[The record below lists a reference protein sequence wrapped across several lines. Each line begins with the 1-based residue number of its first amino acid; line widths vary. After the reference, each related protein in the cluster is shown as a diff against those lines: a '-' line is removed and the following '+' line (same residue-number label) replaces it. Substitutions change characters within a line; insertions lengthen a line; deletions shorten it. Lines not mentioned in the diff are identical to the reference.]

1 MPQGAVLSP
10 ITVVSS
16 ASGVGG
22 GGGGGMQQWQTVKT
36 STAGVGSLQQQQ
48 AVRLTTADPNVIT
61 VNGAVLSPQQYTVQ
75 TGGQGGA
82 VQTYYTTAPPPQAT
96 EVTAGPTTVTPTPIV
111 VGKKSKAGPA
121 SRTIVQ
127 AVGGTAAAATA
138 VSSANIIDVKNV
150 TPLPQAVLQ
159 QVLRTSNKI
168 IHRH

>member
-16 ASGVGG
+16 AS
-22 GGGGGMQQWQTVKT
+22 GMQQWQTVKT

-48 AVRLTTADPNVIT
+48 QQAVRLTTADPNVIT
-61 VNGAVLSPQQYTVQ
+61 VNGTVLSPQQYTVQ

-82 VQTYYTTAPPPQAT
+82 VQTYYTTAPQAT

-111 VGKKSKAGPA
+111 VGRKSKAGPA

-138 VSSANIIDVKNV
+138 VSSANIIDMKNV

-159 QVLRTSNKI
+159 QVLLQLENS
-168 IHRH
+168 

>member
-36 STAGVGSLQQQQ
+36 STAGVGTLQQQQ

-82 VQTYYTTAPPPQAT
+82 VQTYYTTAPPQAT

-159 QVLRTSNKI
+159 QVLPTK
-168 IHRH
+168 